1 MGDLYRS
8 GEEKSNEGLVDQH
21 HRVEKMKERIGS
33 RRERVNFS
41 GSSMTGK
48 KREREKAVVR
58 LDELTGRSG
67 YIGSLLLSAAPAR
80 YPGH

>member
-1 MGDLYRS
+1 MCSDEVDGSQNRGQNEMGDLYRS

-21 HRVEKMKERIGS
+21 HRSEKMKERIGS

-48 KREREKAVVR
+48 KREREKA
-58 LDELTGRSG
+58 G
-67 YIGSLLLSAAPAR
+67 
-80 YPGH
+80 